1 MSNVIGKLID
11 KIGLRITCY
20 IANEKDAKKVKSWA
34 DGTVVPDI
42 DQMEI
47 LVVTNMIVDEFE
59 ARESAELAVTFLTG
73 TMYEDEFHAVAPAE
87 ALRQGRINEVMAHKN
102 RVLNGEWD

>member
-1 MSNVIGKLID
+1 MSNVVSKLID
-11 KIGLRITCY
+11 TIGLRLTCY

-34 DGTVVPDI
+34 DGSIAPDI

-47 LVVTNMIVDEFE
+47 LVVTNMIVEEFE
-59 ARESAELAVTFLTG
+59 ARESVELARTFLTG
-73 TMYEDEFHAVAPAE
+73 TMYEDEYHAVAPAE
-87 ALRQGRINEVMAHKN
+87 ALRQGRVNEVMAHKN